1 MVAVSNTVINT
12 EFAVRMVEQVFQI
25 YILSEEKFWKRRG
38 APSRE
43 RTPQRNGW
51 RNTPRIFQRS
61 AFVEPPHGFSTSTIH
76 DASAMQNVIK
86 LDPWASRHA
95 ESRLQQICCLGL
107 EAQVAMPLILRELH
121 AVVASRW
128 NGFFWCN
135 PNGDITNLFTELP
148 EALTLAPLYYQE
160 FYNSRE
166 LEVFQGWRYICRHV
180 TWTTPFEALLR
191 VPRRELLRHPFHGE
205 LLSRIEFQTALY
217 KVVRE
222 RERPLGIVALH
233 RAHGD
238 PAFSADEARRLDR
251 LAAFIRHALTDA
263 GSYRPD
269 DWVDPSAAEEG
280 LIVADAR
287 GTIRWLSDNARRM
300 LVMASCER
308 LSREVRHLDALQH
321 LNRPLLRL
329 VQCVENLRRDL
340 PSTSPPSWVQDN
352 AWGRFRFHAHP
363 LNPTTDGETLVG
375 ISVRHQ
381 RPLPVKLMQQ
391 IERLR
396 LPPRRAQVC
405 LLMASG
411 QSYGHIA
418 GRLGVAESTVI
429 SHARAVY
436 NRVDARNRGEL
447 INKLLAV

>member
-1 MVAVSNTVINT
+1 
-12 EFAVRMVEQVFQI
+12 
-25 YILSEEKFWKRRG
+25 
-38 APSRE
+38 
-43 RTPQRNGW
+43 
-51 RNTPRIFQRS
+51 
-61 AFVEPPHGFSTSTIH
+61 
-76 DASAMQNVIK
+76 MQNVR
-86 LDPWASRHA
+86 LDSRAARHA
-95 ESRLQQICCLGL
+95 EPRLQQICCLGL
-107 EAQVAMPLILRELH
+107 EAQVAVPLILRELH
-121 AVVASRW
+121 AVVASHW
-128 NGFFWCN
+128 NGFFWCDPDGN
-135 PNGDITNLFTELP
+135 ITNIFAELP
-148 EALTLAPLYYQE
+148 EALTLAPFYYQE

-166 LEVFQGWRYICRHV
+166 LEVFRGWRYLCRHV
-180 TWTTPFEALLR
+180 PHTTSFDALLH
-191 VPRRELLRHPFHGE
+191 VSRREFLRHPFYGE

-238 PAFSADEARRLDR
+238 PAFSADEVRRVDR

-263 GSYRPD
+263 GSYCSG
-269 DWVDPSAAEEG
+269 DWVDPGAAEEG
-280 LIVADAR
+280 LIVADPR
-287 GTIRWLSDNARRM
+287 GTIRWMSDNARRM
-300 LVMASCER
+300 LVLASCER
-308 LSREVRHLDALQH
+308 LSKEVRRLDALQC

-329 VQCVENLRRDL
+329 VRCVENLRRDL
-340 PSTSPPSWVQDN
+340 PSASPPSWVQDN
-352 AWGRFRFHAHP
+352 AWGRFHFHAHP
-363 LNPTTDGETLVG
+363 LNPPNDSETLIG

-396 LPPRRAQVC
+396 LPPRQAQVC

-436 NRVDARNRGEL
+436 NYVDVHNRGEL